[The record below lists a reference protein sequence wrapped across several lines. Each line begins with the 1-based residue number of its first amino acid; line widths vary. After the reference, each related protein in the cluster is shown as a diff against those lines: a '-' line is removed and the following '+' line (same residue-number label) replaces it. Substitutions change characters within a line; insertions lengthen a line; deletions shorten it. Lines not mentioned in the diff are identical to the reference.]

1 MEAKNDILWELAKR
15 RAGFKKHLI
24 SYLIVNAFL
33 WAIWFVSGR
42 DYQQE
47 DYFPWPAWVML
58 SWGVGLAFNYANAYI
73 FNTRNA
79 IEQEYEKLKNQ
90 QSS

>member
-33 WAIWFVSGR
+33 WSIWFVSGS
-42 DYQQE
+42 DYQQKIF
-47 DYFPWPAWVML
+47 FPWPVWVML
-58 SWGVGLAFNYANAYI
+58 SWGIGLAFSYANAYI

-79 IEQEYEKLKNQ
+79 IEQEYEKLKKQ
-90 QSS
+90 PSS